1 MNSCA
6 PDESFHKVSVHSKKG
21 VRVTAFEMMEV
32 VGLVFSSAVGLVL
45 LPFEL
50 WRLKRQGCLDRT
62 VFKELLASASP
73 LVPVVLTSG
82 FAGAW
87 AMLIWSPVAALTG
100 PRWALTPLSVGVAF
114 VLVDLTYYLEHRCLH
129 RVRLLWAAMHS
140 VHHSSPHFNQ
150 ATALRVSFVDGVTMP
165 FFYLPLVALGFE
177 PALVLAFLVLNLSY
191 QQWIHTELVGAL
203 PWLDGWLNT
212 PANHRVHHSS
222 EVRYLDK
229 NYGGVLMVWDRL
241 FGTWAPEEGEMRYGL
256 TTPLAS
262 HHPWAV
268 HFAEVGRLVTALR
281 ATPRWRD
288 RLARLFRGPE
298 WEPPVG

>member
-1 MNSCA
+1 M
-6 PDESFHKVSVHSKKG
+6 KLV
-21 VRVTAFEMMEV
+21 EMMELT
-32 VGLVFSSAVGLVL
+32 GLVFSVVAGLVL
-45 LPFEL
+45 LPLEL
-50 WRLKRQGCLDRT
+50 WKLKRDGRLDRA

-82 FAGAW
+82 LAGAW
-87 AMLIWSPVAALTG
+87 ALTCWSAVAALTG

-114 VLVDLTYYLEHRCLH
+114 VLVDLSYYLEHRCLH
-129 RVRLLWAAMHS
+129 RVRLLLAAMHS

-165 FFYLPLVALGFE
+165 FFHLPLIVLGFE
-177 PALVLAFLVLNLSY
+177 PALVLALLVLNLSY

-212 PANHRVHHSS
+212 PSNHRVHHSS
-222 EVRYLDK
+222 EARYLDK

-241 FGTWAPEEGEMRYGL
+241 FGTWAPEVGEMRYGL

-268 HFAEVGRLVTALR
+268 HFAEVGRLIAALR
-281 ATPRWRD
+281 ATPRWSD

-298 WEPPVG
+298 WEPPVR

>member
-1 MNSCA
+1 
-6 PDESFHKVSVHSKKG
+6 
-21 VRVTAFEMMEV
+21 MMEG
-32 VGLVFSSAVGLVL
+32 VGLVFSSVVGLVL

-73 LVPVVLTSG
+73 VVPVVLTSG
-82 FAGAW
+82 LAGAW

-114 VLVDLTYYLEHRCLH
+114 ILVDLTCYLEHRCLH

-140 VHHSSPHFNQ
+140 VHHSSE
-150 ATALRVSFVDGVTMP
+150 A
-165 FFYLPLVALGFE
+165 
-177 PALVLAFLVLNLSY
+177 
-191 QQWIHTELVGAL
+191 
-203 PWLDGWLNT
+203 
-212 PANHRVHHSS
+212 
-222 EVRYLDK
+222 RYLDK

-241 FGTWAPEEGEMRYGL
+241 FGTWALEEGEMRYGL

-298 WEPPVG
+298 WEPPVR